1 MRFLNYGGGGFDI
14 ESISRNESICNSLL
28 TKGGFVLY
36 KKFQA
41 LLEKRNE
48 TVYQVSKETG
58 ISQTAFSNWK
68 SGRTS
73 PNIDSLKKLSKH
85 FNVPIEYFVGIAD
98 EEGG

>member
-1 MRFLNYGGGGFDI
+1 MV
-14 ESISRNESICNSLL
+14 SI
-28 TKGGFVLY
+28 TKVYHETKVFAIVYLRKEAVFLY

-41 LLEKRNE
+41 LLEKSNE

-85 FNVPIEYFVGIAD
+85 FNVPIEYFVDTAD
-98 EEGG
+98 EERCGNSE

>member
-1 MRFLNYGGGGFDI
+1 M
-14 ESISRNESICNSLL
+14 
-28 TKGGFVLY
+28 Y

-85 FNVPIEYFVGIAD
+85 FNVPIEYFVGKLKVKQILKKSHKIRTF
-98 EEGG
+98 